1 MSIQTV
7 TECSPNPPHHY
18 NLNMTTHQS
27 NSNGSPDCLHIY
39 EEIRS
44 RLMTKNI
51 AQQIKRLASKA
62 YARGEITALP
72 EMGESI
78 IDPTKF
84 IKTMDGSNRVDASME
99 AVKLYTT
106 DPNKGWEKVVEE
118 TDDILKKLTEIS
130 SVQKGAFCTGTKEK
144 AT

>member
-7 TECSPNPPHHY
+7 TECSPNPSHHY

-27 NSNGSPDCLHIY
+27 NSNGSPDCLHTY

-44 RLMTKNI
+44 RLRTKNI
-51 AQQIKRLASKA
+51 ARQIKRLASKA
-62 YARGEITALP
+62 DTRGEITALP

-84 IKTMDGSNRVDASME
+84 IKTMDGLMPRWKPLNSTQLTQTRA
-99 AVKLYTT
+99 
-106 DPNKGWEKVVEE
+106 G
-118 TDDILKKLTEIS
+118 KKW
-130 SVQKGAFCTGTKEK
+130 
-144 AT
+144 